1 MCNKAAYNYP
11 HGLEFI
17 PEYYKSFKK
26 MGDKSVNNYRPTIK
40 SVPEYLLIQ
49 EMCRKSV
56 NSIQDRSFW
65 GCSQMG
71 EGKDPSPL

>member
-11 HGLEFI
+11 HGLKFI

-40 SVPEYLLIQ
+40 SVPEYLLI
-49 EMCRKSV
+49 
-56 NSIQDRSFW
+56 
-65 GCSQMG
+65 
-71 EGKDPSPL
+71 